1 MRRWRNYM
9 IFSSY
14 QFILV
19 FLPVVAI
26 VYGILNRFHYYY
38 LSKVWMVLASMYF
51 YAQGSSD
58 FFPFF
63 LGSIFANYIVGT
75 TLCRMQ
81 KDTYRLERKI
91 LMLIGVLGNVAL
103 LGYYKYYDFFI
114 ENINQI
120 AGTDFLLKR
129 IALPIGISF
138 FTFQLIAFL
147 VDSYRGETK
156 EYGVLEYL
164 LFITFFPQLIVGPI
178 VHHKEITPQFE
189 NNENMKLNYRNIALG
204 VFIFAIG
211 CGKKMLLADPLNN
224 SAADFYSSIKDSVTM
239 WESWFYTIEY
249 SVSYYFDLSGYTDM
263 AIGLGLFF
271 NIKLPEN
278 FNAPFRA
285 SNFKVYWQRQHMTL
299 SRFLGGYVFKN
310 VFRKGVKWRNYYV
323 ATMVTFLVSGIWHG
337 AGWNFI
343 IWGLMNGVLV
353 CIGAYQS
360 YHRKEPPYLIGV
372 IITFFFIVLTRVIF
386 VASNMHDTWV
396 VYKGMFD
403 FKALF
408 DLGAAQVWHQISNFV
423 ADHQTVGL
431 ITVIGLLICWFA
443 PTTKTMA
450 ERFKPNALHFLYAG
464 TLLAICICKMNQV
477 VQFLYF
483 QF

>member
-1 MRRWRNYM
+1 M

-19 FLPVVAI
+19 FLPVVVI
-26 VYGILNRFHYYY
+26 VYCILNRLHYFY
-38 LSKVWMVLASMYF
+38 LSKIWMVIASMYF
-51 YAQGSSD
+51 YAQGSSS

-63 LGSIFANYIVGT
+63 LGSVFANYMVGT

-81 KDTYRLERKI
+81 QDRLKTQRKI
-91 LMLIGVLGNVAL
+91 LMIIGVVGNVAL

-114 ENINQI
+114 ENVNQI

-156 EYGVLEYL
+156 EYGVVEYL

-189 NNENMKLNYRNIALG
+189 NLDNMKINYKNVSIG
-204 VFIFAIG
+204 FFIFAIG
-211 CGKKMLLADPLNN
+211 CAKKMLIADPLNN
-224 SAADFYSSIKDSVTM
+224 SAADFYNSIHSSVPM
-239 WESWFYTIEY
+239 WEAWFYTIEY

-271 NIKLPEN
+271 NIILPEN
-278 FNAPFRA
+278 FDAPFRA
-285 SNFKVYWQRQHMTL
+285 RNFKVYWQRQHMTL

-310 VFRKGVKWRNYYV
+310 VFKKGSKWRNYYV
-323 ATMVTFLVSGIWHG
+323 ATMATFLVSGIWHG

-353 CIGAYQS
+353 CFGAWQS
-360 YHRKEPPYLIGV
+360 YKKKEPPYIIGV

-386 VASNMHDTWV
+386 VANNMQDTWT

-403 FKALF
+403 FKHLA
-408 DLGAAQVWHQISNFV
+408 DLGLSGVWNQVSNFV
-423 ADHQTVGL
+423 SNNQFTGL
-431 ITVIGLLICWFA
+431 IVVIGLLICWFA
-443 PTTKTMA
+443 PTTKTMS
-450 ERFKPNALHFLYAG
+450 ERFKPDVKHFLYAG
-464 TLLAICICKMNQV
+464 VLMAICLCKMNQV